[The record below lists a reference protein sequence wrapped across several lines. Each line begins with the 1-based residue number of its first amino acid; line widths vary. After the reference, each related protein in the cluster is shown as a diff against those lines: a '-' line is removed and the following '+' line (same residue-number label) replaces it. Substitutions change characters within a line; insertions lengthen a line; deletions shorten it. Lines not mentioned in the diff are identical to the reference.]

1 MTIRDII
8 TSYTASPLQFSY
20 HSPRCSVS
28 ATGGTLYSY
37 STPICLFDPLTST
50 FILNTQKY
58 SVTTSRH
65 QSYLRSAL
73 STIGACVK

>member
-8 TSYTASPLQFSY
+8 ASYTASPMQFSF
-20 HSPRCSVS
+20 HSRRCSMS
-28 ATGGTLYSY
+28 AVGGTLYSY

-65 QSYLRSAL
+65 QSYLRFAL
-73 STIGACVK
+73 ATTGACYK

>member
-8 TSYTASPLQFSY
+8 TSYAASPMQFSF
-20 HSPRCSVS
+20 HSRRCSVS
-28 ATGGTLYSY
+28 ASGGTLYSY
-37 STPICLFDPLTST
+37 STPICLFDPTTST
-50 FILNTQKY
+50 FILNAQKY